1 MRGFMEGLLKT
12 LKAENTGLRQRYEP
26 APEGGPLASV
36 REDRGEGALDEFLAL
51 EAEAEEAGEA
61 GEAEGGVSSPL
72 REARMHAWEVVE
84 EAGALDWG
92 ACRVGGV
99 PFPHRPSAVGRRLSP
114 IRFGTIK

>member
-12 LKAENTGLRQRYEP
+12 LKAENTWLRQRYEP

-84 EAGALDWG
+84 EAEAEHEAEHEAEEDEAEEEEVHVKADEEFSL
-92 ACRVGGV
+92 
-99 PFPHRPSAVGRRLSP
+99 L
-114 IRFGTIK
+114 